1 MRSLRQGT
9 EQHGGIRVH
18 TGKGLH
24 RETEKREN
32 TEMFEFEG
40 MRIYV
45 LPRYGRLL
53 LRIFAGWLVFVG
65 AVIVSSMVYTVVTGT
80 SAMNQWLL
88 ALLILSVVPLLW
100 VVIKVLKEGVLI
112 SDSDFNQKERD

>member
-1 MRSLRQGT
+1 
-9 EQHGGIRVH
+9 
-18 TGKGLH
+18 
-24 RETEKREN
+24 
-32 TEMFEFEG
+32 MFEFKG

-53 LRIFAGWLVFVG
+53 LRIFAGWLVLIG
-65 AVIVSSMVYTVVTGT
+65 AVIVNSMVYRIVIGS

-112 SDSDFNQKERD
+112 SDSDTNRKEYD